1 MSSQFGSLRGNADN
15 KRREGRSVWG
25 VPHVL
30 SPPEMLLRVGRAS
43 DLQVVSLRNVSN
55 GGASVLV
62 QQAVDPG
69 AMVSIV
75 LGREGVSMAFTARVA
90 WCRRAEDSDLPV
102 TTHDHGM
109 ASDQLF
115 AVGLHV
121 MGPGSF
127 ATMVKQA
134 WRID

>member
-1 MSSQFGSLRGNADN
+1 MSSQFATLHGGADN
-15 KRREGRSVWG
+15 QRREGRAVWG
-25 VPHVL
+25 VSHDMG
-30 SPPEMLLRVGRAS
+30 PPDMLLRLAPS
-43 DLQVVSLRNVSN
+43 LDLPVIALRNVSN

-62 QQAVDPG
+62 GREVVTGTMA
-69 AMVSIV
+69 SIV
-75 LGREGVSMAFTARVA
+75 LGRAGIRMAFTARLA
-90 WCRRAEDSDLPV
+90 WCRRADDSDMPL
-102 TTHDHGM
+102 TSHEHAGS
-109 ASDQLF
+109 SDGLF